1 MQAIA
6 QAVVQAPVVPIEAV
20 APAPV
25 AAAGTVVVAAAAVAV
40 NPCCSPLSAEKKTMK
55 FKNTIQ
61 TLAVALVIGMAP
73 AIDAAQPSPTKQTIA
88 QKSFATPEDAA
99 KALAEAVRAE
109 DVNALLT
116 VVGQDSR
123 SWLASG
129 DAVADRAD
137 WQKFLAAYD
146 QKNSIKQ
153 LPDGRATLLVGD
165 SDWPFPAP
173 LVRKGDAWVFDAAA
187 GREELI
193 NRRIG
198 RNELDAIQTLLA
210 IVDAQREY
218 AVGDLDGNGW
228 SDYAQRF
235 ASSEGTRDG
244 LFWPVGADQQPSPLG
259 PLFATATREG
269 YLPKANAG
277 EPSAYHGYRYR
288 ILSAQGKDAAGGA
301 FSYLV
306 NGRMIGGFAVVAW
319 PAKYDVS
326 GIMTFIVNHD
336 GAVYQKNL
344 GKNTEAMAL
353 RMSTF
358 NPDPSWQRVE

>member
-1 MQAIA
+1 M
-6 QAVVQAPVVPIEAV
+6 
-20 APAPV
+20 V
-25 AAAGTVVVAAAAVAV
+25 AAAVVVAVEAVDVAAV
-40 NPCCSPLSAEKKTMK
+40 NPNCSPHSAEKKTMQL
-55 FKNTIQ
+55 KNTMKNTFKI
-61 TLAVALVIGMAP
+61 LAVALVIGMAP
-73 AIDAAQPSPTKQTIA
+73 AIDAAQPSASKQAIA

-109 DVNALLT
+109 DVNALLA
-116 VVGQDSR
+116 VVGPGSR

-173 LVRKGDAWVFDAAA
+173 LVRKVDAWVFDAAA

-259 PLFATATREG
+259 PLFAAATREG

>member
-1 MQAIA
+1 
-6 QAVVQAPVVPIEAV
+6 
-20 APAPV
+20 
-25 AAAGTVVVAAAAVAV
+25 
-40 NPCCSPLSAEKKTMK
+40 MK
-55 FKNTIQ
+55 LKNTIK
-61 TLAVALVIGMAP
+61 TLAVALLIGMAP
-73 AIDAAQPSPTKQTIA
+73 VIDAAQPSPARQTIA
-88 QKSFATPEDAA
+88 QKTFATPEEAA
-99 KALAEAVRAE
+99 RALAEAVRAE
-109 DVNALLT
+109 DVNALLA
-116 VVGQDSR
+116 VVGPGAR

-137 WQKFLAAYD
+137 WRKFLAAYD
-146 QKNSIKQ
+146 QKNRISQ
-153 LPDGRATLLVGD
+153 SADNRAVLLVGD

-173 LVRKGDAWVFDAAA
+173 LLRKGDGWVFDAAA
-187 GREELI
+187 GREEII

-235 ASSEGTRDG
+235 VSSAGARDG
-244 LFWPVGADQQPSPLG
+244 LFWPVDADQQPSPLG
-259 PLFATATREG
+259 PLVGAATREG
-269 YLPKANAG
+269 YVRKANADA
-277 EPSAYHGYRYR
+277 PSAYHGYRYR
-288 ILSAQGKDAAGGA
+288 MLSAQGKDAAGGA

-336 GAVYQKNL
+336 GTVYQKNL
-344 GKNTEAMAL
+344 GKNTEATAL
-353 RMSTF
+353 KMSIF
-358 NPDPSWQRVE
+358 NPDPSWKKAE